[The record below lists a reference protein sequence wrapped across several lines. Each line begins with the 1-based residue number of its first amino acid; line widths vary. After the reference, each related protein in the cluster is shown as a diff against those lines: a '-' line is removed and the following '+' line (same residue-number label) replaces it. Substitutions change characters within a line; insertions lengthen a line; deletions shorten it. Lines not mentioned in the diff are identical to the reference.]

1 MSRNCHR
8 ERGGD
13 EAAPSRP
20 RTRRRAAACA
30 SVCTTRHHDRR
41 QGTHMPTPLS
51 APFRLAACALLSL
64 ALLVFATPTWRLL
77 AGNVSL
83 ASTLDEVDN
92 ALRTDNAFILYRYS
106 AALLV
111 CALTFFLWSAR
122 GGSGEQQ
129 AVDIKATTNL
139 HTPSARPAACPASA
153 QPTAPCTGHL
163 ASSAADDLFS
173 LHDLHSRLTA
183 PQHTGSSL
191 SVSLPPD
198 EDPAASSTSSRF
210 SLPATVV
217 GAGSVE
223 PPAAAAADA
232 ADASVPLPSERN
244 AKPTSS
250 LGSPAVLA
258 QLLAL
263 EQGGLEQCEPLE
275 QVGCECATVQASRTS
290 GPAASLDWA
299 DPELQAPPPCPPAA
313 TPLLLPWIPPHQPR
327 PQLQPRRRPCSQ
339 PRHQILHQPQRC
351 PCFRSGLCRRSA
363 PPSATRSS
371 LHATATTRQAAHSTA
386 CRAATARSTA
396 RATAPRSGKRRHARQ
411 PPRYAAHSRRQA
423 RRRWTG
429 RRHATSRGATRPS
442 RGGASGG
449 PRGARRSSNASA
461 RCRRPR
467 SSRSAPLRPSSTR
480 NRYGSMRTANRGPL
494 VSC

>member
-1 MSRNCHR
+1 
-8 ERGGD
+8 
-13 EAAPSRP
+13 
-20 RTRRRAAACA
+20 
-30 SVCTTRHHDRR
+30 
-41 QGTHMPTPLS
+41 MPTPLS

-299 DPELQAPPPCPPAA
+299 DPELQAPPRRPPPPCCHASLLWA
-313 TPLLLPWIPPHQPR
+313 PLLLPWTPPHQP
-327 PQLQPRRRPCSQ
+327 
-339 PRHQILHQPQRC
+339 
-351 PCFRSGLCRRSA
+351 
-363 PPSATRSS
+363 
-371 LHATATTRQAAHSTA
+371 
-386 CRAATARSTA
+386 
-396 RATAPRSGKRRHARQ
+396 
-411 PPRYAAHSRRQA
+411 
-423 RRRWTG
+423 
-429 RRHATSRGATRPS
+429 
-442 RGGASGG
+442 
-449 PRGARRSSNASA
+449 
-461 RCRRPR
+461 
-467 SSRSAPLRPSSTR
+467 
-480 NRYGSMRTANRGPL
+480 
-494 VSC
+494 

>member
-1 MSRNCHR
+1 
-8 ERGGD
+8 
-13 EAAPSRP
+13 
-20 RTRRRAAACA
+20 
-30 SVCTTRHHDRR
+30 
-41 QGTHMPTPLS
+41 MPTPLS

-275 QVGCECATVQASRTS
+275 QVGCECATVQGSRTS

-299 DPELQAPPPCPPAA
+299 DPELQAPPPCA
-313 TPLLLPWIPPHQPR
+313 PLLPRLSPVGPSPAPMDPAPSAPYQPR
-327 PQLQPRRRPCSQ
+327 PHPQPRRRSCSQ
-339 PRHQILHQPQRC
+339 PRH
-351 PCFRSGLCRRSA
+351 
-363 PPSATRSS
+363 
-371 LHATATTRQAAHSTA
+371 
-386 CRAATARSTA
+386 
-396 RATAPRSGKRRHARQ
+396 
-411 PPRYAAHSRRQA
+411 
-423 RRRWTG
+423 
-429 RRHATSRGATRPS
+429 
-442 RGGASGG
+442 
-449 PRGARRSSNASA
+449 
-461 RCRRPR
+461 
-467 SSRSAPLRPSSTR
+467 
-480 NRYGSMRTANRGPL
+480 
-494 VSC
+494 

>member
-1 MSRNCHR
+1 
-8 ERGGD
+8 
-13 EAAPSRP
+13 
-20 RTRRRAAACA
+20 
-30 SVCTTRHHDRR
+30 
-41 QGTHMPTPLS
+41 MPTPLS

-64 ALLVFATPTWRLL
+64 ALLIFATPTRRLL

-83 ASTLDEVDN
+83 ASTLEEVDN
-92 ALRTDNAFILYRYS
+92 ALRTDNAVILYHYS

-139 HTPSARPAACPASA
+139 HTPSACPAACPASA
-153 QPTAPCTGHL
+153 QPTAPCTGHV
-163 ASSAADDLFS
+163 ASSAADDGCAAS
-173 LHDLHSRLTA
+173 VICSEATV
-183 PQHTGSSL
+183 PQYTGPSL

-198 EDPAASSTSSRF
+198 EDPAASSTSSGF

-217 GAGSVE
+217 AADSVE
-223 PPAAAAADA
+223 APAAAAADA
-232 ADASVPLPSERN
+232 ADAPVPLPSESI

-299 DPELQAPPPCPPAA
+299 DPELQAPPPCLPAA
-313 TPLLLPWIPPHQPR
+313 TPLSCGPLSCSHGPR
-327 PQLQPRRRPCSQ
+327 PISPVPAPPPPSAPTPPCSQ
-339 PRHQILHQPQRC
+339 PRHQPLHQPQRC
-351 PCFRSGLCRRSA
+351 PCFQSGLCRRSA

-386 CRAATARSTA
+386 RRAATARSTA

-411 PPRYAAHSRRQA
+411 LPRYAAHSRRQG

-467 SSRSAPLRPSSTR
+467 SSRSAPSRPSSTR